1 MAQRGLGAGLGA
13 LFGDAALEAG
23 RMECV
28 FLPITKVEPS
38 AGQPRK
44 YFDEL
49 AITELAESIEKHGII
64 QPLTVRKQASGRY
77 QIVAGERRWRAA
89 RQAGLSEVPCIIIE
103 ADDRLS
109 TEIALIENL
118 QREDLN
124 PIEEAEGFRTL
135 IEDYKLTQEEAAS
148 RVGRSRPSVANALR
162 LLSLPS
168 EIKDFLEQG
177 ILSAG
182 HARAI
187 LMLPKNTQL
196 DFARK
201 VIEGGLSVRQSESLA
216 KKLSK
221 EKPVTKTSLSG
232 VDYIVEVE
240 TRLTKSLGR
249 KVKIVGGKK
258 KGRFEI
264 EYYDSDDLELVIE
277 ALESLKL
284 SRGKLSSK

>member
-1 MAQRGLGAGLGA
+1 MAHKGLGTGLGA
-13 LFGDAALEAG
+13 LFGDAALETD

-28 FLPITKVEPS
+28 FLQITKVEPS

-64 QPLTVRKQASGRY
+64 QPLTVRRQASGRY
-77 QIVAGERRWRAA
+77 QIIAGERRWRAA

-103 ADDRLS
+103 ADDRLA

-124 PIEEAEGFRTL
+124 PIEEAEGFRAL
-135 IEDYKLTQEEAAS
+135 IEDYRLTQEEAAS
-148 RVGRSRPSVANALR
+148 RVGRSRPAVANALR
-162 LLSLPS
+162 LLSLS
-168 EIKDFLEQG
+168 REIKDFLEQG
-177 ILSAG
+177 VLSAG

-187 LMLPKNTQL
+187 LVLPKNLQL
-196 DFARK
+196 DFARR

-221 EKPVTKTSLSG
+221 DQPVNKTSASG
-232 VDYIVEVE
+232 VNYIGEVE

-249 KVKIVGGKK
+249 RVKIVGGKK
-258 KGRFEI
+258 KGKFEI
-264 EYYDSDDLELVIE
+264 EYYDSDDLELVID

-284 SRGKLSSK
+284 GRGKVKGK

>member
-1 MAQRGLGAGLGA
+1 MGQKGLGTGLGA
-13 LFGDAALEAG
+13 LFGEAALEAE
-23 RMECV
+23 RMECI

-64 QPLTVRKQASGRY
+64 QPLTVRIQSSGRY

-89 RQAGLSEVPCIIIE
+89 RQVGLSEVPCIVIE
-103 ADDRLS
+103 ANDRLA

-124 PIEEAEGFRTL
+124 PIEEADGFRTL
-135 IEDYKLTQEEAAS
+135 IEEYKLTQEEVAS
-148 RVGRSRPSVANALR
+148 RVGRSRPAIANALR

-177 ILSAG
+177 VLSAG

-187 LMLPKNTQL
+187 LTLPKRSQL
-196 DFARK
+196 DFARR
-201 VIEGGLSVRQSESLA
+201 VIEGGLSVRQAEFLA
-216 KKLSK
+216 KKLTS
-221 EKPVTKTSLSG
+221 EKPITKIVSSG
-232 VDYIVEVE
+232 VNYIGEVE

-249 KVKIVGGKK
+249 KVKIVGGSK
-258 KGRFEI
+258 KGKFEI
-264 EYYDSDDLELVIE
+264 EYYNSDDLELVIN

-284 SRGKLSSK
+284 SGGKVKKK